1 MADERIYVAHDTL
14 KAEGE
19 GNWTEKKG
27 NKLGFAIAMDF
38 YTQMAIEGRVFN
50 VTAGTISVPLVG
62 DVLIINQK
70 AEMAVDC
77 TLGTTII
84 PVFTNVSI
92 NASAGATLHE
102 YAGKSVA
109 TVSSAGDAFV
119 PLNLKSDGVDAAS
132 TARVDA
138 AGGVTVTAEL
148 ATTTLRHWS
157 WSQPIA
163 AGAYATTYDWQPRTP
178 PVLVGPRC
186 YYVQIAAAGAGPG
199 YFASID
205 YIELPT
211 INVS

>member
-1 MADERIYVAHDTL
+1 MTDERIFVAHDTL
-14 KAEGE
+14 MAEGE
-19 GNWTEKKG
+19 GNWTPKKG
-27 NKLGFAIAMDF
+27 NKLGFAIAIDF

-62 DVLIINQK
+62 DVVLTDVK
-70 AEMAVDC
+70 AEMAVDAAS
-77 TLGTTII
+77 GTTII
-84 PVFTNVSI
+84 PVSTNVSV
-92 NASAGATLHE
+92 NLGTGTLHE

-109 TVSSAGDAFV
+109 TASSAGDVFV
-119 PLNLKSDGVDAAS
+119 PLNLLSGGVAAAS

-163 AGAYATTYDWQPRTP
+163 MGAYQATYDWQPRTP
-178 PVLVGPRC
+178 PILVGPRC
-186 YYVQIAAAGAGPG
+186 YYVQIAATGTGPS

-205 YIELPT
+205 FIELPT
-211 INVS
+211 VNIS